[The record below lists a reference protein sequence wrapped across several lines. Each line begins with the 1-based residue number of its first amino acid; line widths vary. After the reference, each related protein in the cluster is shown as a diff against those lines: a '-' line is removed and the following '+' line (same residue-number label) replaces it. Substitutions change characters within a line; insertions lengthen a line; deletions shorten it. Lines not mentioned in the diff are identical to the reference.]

1 MTDLPKRETSSRKAK
16 EMSLTK
22 REMMEN
28 LLKDDDDDILD
39 LSDSDDD
46 ATW

>member
-1 MTDLPKRETSSRKAK
+1 MTDLPKREISSRKAK

-28 LLKDDDDDILD
+28 LLKDEDDDILD